1 MPETALLLEYLWV
14 FMILVALEGVLAAD
28 NACVMAVIVKKLP
41 EKMRQQALFWG
52 LGGAFFFRLGSLF
65 IIASLMNAWQL
76 QAVGAF
82 YLLFM
87 SAKHLYQKWF
97 SPTAVLSP
105 AQSPTSTATPKNF
118 WLTVLQVELADLAF
132 AVDSILASIAL
143 AVSLPALGIGGQ
155 IGGMDAAKFILIFS
169 GGFAG
174 LVLMRFAA
182 QKFVRIL
189 DERPSL
195 ETAAYLL
202 VAWVGVKLLLY
213 TLAHPALNILA
224 HSFME
229 SMVWKISFWGVFLS
243 ICLGGWFYSG
253 RKTIT
258 AIENDFLM

>member
-14 FMILVALEGVLAAD
+14 FMVLVALEGVLAAD

-65 IIASLMNAWQL
+65 IIASLINAWQL

-87 SAKHLYQKWF
+87 STKHLYQKLF
-97 SPTAVLSP
+97 APTTTVVS
-105 AQSPTSTATPKNF
+105 AQGSTNNTSSKSF

-132 AVDSILASIAL
+132 AVDSILAAIAL
-143 AVSLPALGIGGQ
+143 AVSLPPLGMGGQ
-155 IGGMDAAKFILIFS
+155 IGGMDTAKFILIFS

-182 QKFVRIL
+182 QKFVKLL
-189 DERPSL
+189 DERPRL

-224 HSFME
+224 HDFVE
-229 SMVWKISFWGVFLS
+229 SLFWKTSFWGVFMA

-253 RKTIT
+253 QKTNT
-258 AIENDFLM
+258 VVENDTLV